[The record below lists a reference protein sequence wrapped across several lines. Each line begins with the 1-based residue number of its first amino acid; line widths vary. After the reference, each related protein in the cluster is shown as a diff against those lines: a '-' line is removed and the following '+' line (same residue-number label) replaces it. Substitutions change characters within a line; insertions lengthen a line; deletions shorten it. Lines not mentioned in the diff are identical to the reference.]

1 MIAQT
6 PGGLRN
12 ADISRRMRIP
22 KSTCSYILSRL
33 EQKGYL
39 SKNKGSARYRIG
51 LTPVALAHGALR
63 ETGVR
68 TIAEPAL
75 YKLATATG
83 LSAGIGILERGYVL
97 IIDRVEGYDFVR
109 DVVQSADAFSPSM
122 NRRTS
127 HYPVREDR
135 DIGRELPAHSTA
147 VGKVLM
153 AWLPRPVLLELLEQ
167 RGLPRQTR
175 KTVTSKSRLF
185 QELELVRKQG
195 YATAH
200 GEHSSGIRS
209 IATPIRNA
217 SGFVSAGV
225 SLNGPVGE
233 VAWNDPAELVEL
245 VKSAAREISRRA
257 RFQIDP
263 YSAID

>member
-1 MIAQT
+1 
-6 PGGLRN
+6 
-12 ADISRRMRIP
+12 
-22 KSTCSYILSRL
+22 
-33 EQKGYL
+33 
-39 SKNKGSARYRIG
+39 
-51 LTPVALAHGALR
+51 
-63 ETGVR
+63 
-68 TIAEPAL
+68 
-75 YKLATATG
+75 
-83 LSAGIGILERGYVL
+83 
-97 IIDRVEGYDFVR
+97 
-109 DVVQSADAFSPSM
+109 
-122 NRRTS
+122 
-127 HYPVREDR
+127 
-135 DIGRELPAHSTA
+135 
-147 VGKVLM
+147 M

-200 GEHSSGIRS
+200 GEHSSRIRS